1 MLRVYRGTEI
11 ETFFTRRRA
20 ARFWEEEAVEGAVR
34 AVLEAVR
41 QRGDRALR
49 ELSRRFDGI
58 EPEPLRMPPE
68 YLRSCWEALDA
79 ELQEAFE
86 GAIARV
92 RRFHEAQ
99 RPLHT
104 YWEPEEGVVLGWRW
118 SPIARVGVYV
128 PGGRAAYPSTIWMS
142 VVPAQVAGVPEIA
155 LVSPPDSSGRVH
167 PLVAAVAWRLGLEE
181 VYAVGGA
188 QAIAALA
195 YGTESIRAVDKIV
208 GPGNA
213 YVTTAKRLLF
223 GYVGIDSL
231 AGPSEIAV
239 VADETA
245 RPDWVLAD
253 LLSQAE
259 HDVRAMAV
267 LLTPSEGLLEAV
279 GEELRR
285 RWPELPRRDILE
297 EALREG
303 GACLLVRDLEEAISL
318 VNRLAPEHLELYTAD
333 PWSILPRIQH
343 AGAVF
348 LGPYTPEAVGD
359 YWAGPSHVLPTSGTA
374 RFSSGLSVWD
384 FLKRTS
390 LIAYDRA
397 AFLEAAPRVIRLAQS
412 EGLPGHAEAMR
423 IRLR

>member
-1 MLRVYRGTEI
+1 
-11 ETFFTRRRA
+11 
-20 ARFWEEEAVEGAVR
+20 
-34 AVLEAVR
+34 
-41 QRGDRALR
+41 
-49 ELSRRFDGI
+49 
-58 EPEPLRMPPE
+58 
-68 YLRSCWEALDA
+68 
-79 ELQEAFE
+79 
-86 GAIARV
+86 
-92 RRFHEAQ
+92 
-99 RPLHT
+99 
-104 YWEPEEGVVLGWRW
+104 
-118 SPIARVGVYV
+118 
-128 PGGRAAYPSTIWMS
+128 
-142 VVPAQVAGVPEIA
+142 
-155 LVSPPDSSGRVH
+155 
-167 PLVAAVAWRLGLEE
+167 
-181 VYAVGGA
+181 
-188 QAIAALA
+188 
-195 YGTESIRAVDKIV
+195 
-208 GPGNA
+208 
-213 YVTTAKRLLF
+213 VTTAKRLLF